1 MPGATVEIWLFWCS
15 WTSSPYHH
23 FTTQQNLH
31 FSVLLLKASRL
42 LLVFKESFSL
52 QTMPYAALL
61 SVVWNIKSCI
71 KESQTSLYSKYKL
84 CLMFYYHK
92 KVLDMGTI
100 WSMTVYRVSSIL
112 LNMLLNYCAP
122 YLQLS
127 TDHNF
132 LFFHFSVTY
141 LFPDALPPATVIISC
156 CKR

>member
-1 MPGATVEIWLFWCS
+1 MPGATVAIWLFWCS

-84 CLMFYYHK
+84 CLMFYNHK
-92 KVLDMGTI
+92 KVLDMDRI
-100 WSMTVYRVSSIL
+100 WSMIVYRVSSIL
-112 LNMLLNYCAP
+112 LKYA
-122 YLQLS
+122 
-127 TDHNF
+127 F
-132 LFFHFSVTY
+132 ELFC
-141 LFPDALPPATVIISC
+141 PLPPV
-156 CKR
+156 KHWP